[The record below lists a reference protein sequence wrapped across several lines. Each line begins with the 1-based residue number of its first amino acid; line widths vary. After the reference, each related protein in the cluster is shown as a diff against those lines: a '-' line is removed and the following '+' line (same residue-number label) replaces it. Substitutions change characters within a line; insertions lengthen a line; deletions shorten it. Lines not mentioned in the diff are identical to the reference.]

1 MNRNT
6 NKVIETVGLDRIPT
20 IANKLLKDE
29 ALGGKLILLAA
40 VLALVVANSPL
51 STYYQEFWNHVL
63 SIGVGDYAI
72 SMSLSHWVSEG
83 LMAIFFL
90 VVGLEI
96 KREIVRGRLRDPRA
110 AVLPI
115 GAAIGGMIVPAVLFF
130 MINQGQPETLR
141 GWAIPIAT
149 DIAFAVAVM
158 SLLGNRVSS
167 ALKLFLLT
175 LAIVDDIGAVLI
187 IALFYNSGLSP
198 AFLIASLLLCGL
210 ILVLNRLKLMS
221 VALFVL
227 LSVVLWVFVYESG
240 VHASITGALLG
251 LLAPLAAYKGSS
263 IAERLESAS
272 IPVSTFIVV
281 PLFAFASLGIVVAID
296 TLSLGSTLAWGI
308 VIGLVFGKVIGV
320 TLTSWVLVRL
330 KLAVL
335 PDKSN
340 WFQLAGVGLLAGI
353 GFTISVFIAELAF
366 SDNASLM
373 NTAKISILIASTVS
387 AIAGY
392 LFLRHR
398 QKVEEI
404 LTK

>member
-387 AIAGY
+387 AVAGY

-404 LTK
+404 LNK

>member
-320 TLTSWVLVRL
+320 TLTSWVLVRP

-387 AIAGY
+387 AVAGY

-404 LTK
+404 LNK

>member
-198 AFLIASLLLCGL
+198 AFLFSSLLLCGL